1 MTDSDTSLRRRPG
14 APLGNRNAVKHG
26 FYARRLP
33 AADGDTP
40 SAELSLANSL
50 NGEIAML
57 RLSVRNILE
66 QSATPSDTAT
76 ELEVLRSVCMAAAA
90 INRLLRTQHFLRSGE
105 NPLMDLFREVLAE
118 VKRKNS
124 EKILDNLE
132 PGS

>member
-1 MTDSDTSLRRRPG
+1 MTDSGSNLARRPG

-33 AADGDTP
+33 PTADADTP
-40 SAELSLANSL
+40 SPDLALANSL

-66 QSATPSDTAT
+66 QSADPHDAET
-76 ELEVLRSVCMAAAA
+76 ELEVLRSVCLAAAA

-105 NPLMDLFREVLAE
+105 NPLHDLLVAALDQIR
-118 VKRKNS
+118 RDNPDS
-124 EKILDNLE
+124 ILNGL
-132 PGS
+132 